1 MIGKAFVD
9 ARGTRYLRMPSFPSY
24 RPPRR
29 LRRTDALRRM
39 VRERNSRRSSSSCR
53 SSCGRDAECGSRWA
67 RCRGVPDVVDEMLR
81 DAREAE
87 RLGIGGVLLFGIR
100 T

>member
-1 MIGKAFVD
+1 
-9 ARGTRYLRMPSFPSY
+9 
-24 RPPRR
+24 
-29 LRRTDALRRM
+29 
-39 VRERNSRRSSSSCR
+39 
-53 SSCGRDAECGSRWA
+53 
-67 RCRGVPDVVDEMLR
+67 VPDVVDEMLR